1 MESVHIRQRGAYDFE
16 SHYDSVCALHDCCPL
31 PAVKAHLSQGILDL
45 NGDKIS
51 LPDWKP
57 LLSSLSINKSL
68 EYVAVT
74 SNHLIA
80 EKGKENNVPKSKRK
94 QPAIRGKEGN
104 HELCKAIKKCL
115 LVTPALACLKLQGL
129 PLRDSDILYLAKGLN
144 KNCSLNY
151 LSLTGCRIGDNGLET
166 IGRAIKN
173 NMTLNAINLTGCSL
187 TWQGAD
193 IFARIIKHQAMC
205 RHGEAWKDSLR
216 YRRPDLERMSGLRRI
231 TLNNNPLIGDHG
243 ALVLAEALRDDLW
256 LKALDL
262 QGCGIS
268 KVGAKAFS
276 DMLSYNTTLVVLD
289 VRANP
294 MIDRSI
300 IHSIIEQV
308 MLNSKAID
316 TENSEPQYDWIKL
329 ECSKVGQ
336 KPKRKK
342 GTKTINNSFTKK
354 TSIKINGMR
363 YHLKTSRSSSSQQGK
378 VGSNPTEITQPSRG
392 IPWRTAARAIKQRG
406 CFSSHEEYYGPDGS
420 VQIIADPDPQQMMP
434 VDQVHTPPTEKKLY
448 NDKKIYQVLSPY
460 NSQDNANIANGISML
475 KNLKVELEHAKRELC
490 QERQARQEADKNV
503 LELTLENERLLV
515 EIEQLR
521 NRNSLLNDEK
531 VLEAIETSFKQ
542 FHAFLDVLRQAGL
555 GELIRVAGLDE
566 KSLLNPPEIPS
577 QSQRKTQLSDV
588 HNRRSP
594 FSKSPFADDVTLTD
608 FRNQDKMEREGYA
621 YSFPLSYGHQD
632 NIVSSPDI
640 KKMTGGQK
648 SFLCELTPESP
659 GNIPENSKDLNSTFG
674 IDEQITEYGV
684 PVDINTSQQ
693 EPQNSDDLLT
703 RFDQKDLQRSFHLW
717 EKSKTLVSGSIL
729 TKPADPNTKT
739 LMSSPSSPKSV
750 NANYWLEG
758 SFNRA
763 KITEDI
769 LKKTR
774 LKQDKESDPRVCVAK
789 VAKAGMVIGRTNM
802 QEEKVEDK
810 ENWSKNGNVEKVA
823 KLSVLQNKDSA
834 ERMKKK
840 EMFADSEAT
849 NLNQVEPENKS
860 GSVSA
865 VEMMEVRDLA
875 ENLASHERA
884 SDRSLNTRENT
895 EGPKS
900 LSLRTEAT
908 EIKNGIQHLSKK
920 AEDISG
926 SQEMSFRNKE
936 KPEEVLSGQLKNIP
950 VLADSNESKVTSDTD
965 DSFSLGT
972 LDLPQVSNQ
981 CDTPAHSS
989 TVKLDSIP
997 GLDDMNSQDTSP
1009 FKSMSDEDF

>member
-1 MESVHIRQRGAYDFE
+1 M
-16 SHYDSVCALHDCCPL
+16 
-31 PAVKAHLSQGILDL
+31 
-45 NGDKIS
+45 
-51 LPDWKP
+51 
-57 LLSSLSINKSL
+57 
-68 EYVAVT
+68 
-74 SNHLIA
+74 
-80 EKGKENNVPKSKRK
+80 
-94 QPAIRGKEGN
+94 
-104 HELCKAIKKCL
+104 
-115 LVTPALACLKLQGL
+115 
-129 PLRDSDILYLAKGLN
+129 
-144 KNCSLNY
+144 
-151 LSLTGCRIGDNGLET
+151 
-166 IGRAIKN
+166 
-173 NMTLNAINLTGCSL
+173 
-187 TWQGAD
+187 
-193 IFARIIKHQAMC
+193 
-205 RHGEAWKDSLR
+205 
-216 YRRPDLERMSGLRRI
+216 
-231 TLNNNPLIGDHG
+231 
-243 ALVLAEALRDDLW
+243 
-256 LKALDL
+256 
-262 QGCGIS
+262 
-268 KVGAKAFS
+268 FS
-276 DMLSYNTTLVVLD
+276 
-289 VRANP
+289 
-294 MIDRSI
+294 
-300 IHSIIEQV
+300 
-308 MLNSKAID
+308 
-316 TENSEPQYDWIKL
+316 
-329 ECSKVGQ
+329 
-336 KPKRKK
+336 
-342 GTKTINNSFTKK
+342 
-354 TSIKINGMR
+354 
-363 YHLKTSRSSSSQQGK
+363 
-378 VGSNPTEITQPSRG
+378 
-392 IPWRTAARAIKQRG
+392 
-406 CFSSHEEYYGPDGS
+406 
-420 VQIIADPDPQQMMP
+420 
-434 VDQVHTPPTEKKLY
+434 
-448 NDKKIYQVLSPY
+448 
-460 NSQDNANIANGISML
+460 
-475 KNLKVELEHAKRELC
+475 
-490 QERQARQEADKNV
+490 
-503 LELTLENERLLV
+503 
-515 EIEQLR
+515 
-521 NRNSLLNDEK
+521 
-531 VLEAIETSFKQ
+531 
-542 FHAFLDVLRQAGL
+542 
-555 GELIRVAGLDE
+555 
-566 KSLLNPPEIPS
+566 
-577 QSQRKTQLSDV
+577 
-588 HNRRSP
+588 
-594 FSKSPFADDVTLTD
+594 
-608 FRNQDKMEREGYA
+608 
-621 YSFPLSYGHQD
+621 
-632 NIVSSPDI
+632 
-640 KKMTGGQK
+640 